1 MQPISLAD
9 PDAILEFLGNVALRG
24 KGVTAENLMDYV
36 MDEGFTEPIY
46 LNAKGE
52 DPEAFYQGKSHAW
65 GIYQIREWKRVLI
78 ISGGPGKE
86 RRAQI
91 TETP

>member
-1 MQPISLAD
+1 MQPLSLAD
-9 PDAILEFLGNVALRG
+9 PDAILKLLGNVALRG
-24 KGVTAENLMDYV
+24 KGVIAENLMDYV
-36 MDEGFTEPIY
+36 MDEGFTEPTY
-46 LNAKGE
+46 LSAKGE
-52 DPEAFYQGKSHAW
+52 DPNAFYQGQPNAW

-78 ISGGPGKE
+78 ISGGVGME